1 MPKWV
6 HPSDKKSRNN
16 TVENALIKVDGFFC
30 DTALIFSEK
39 NNYVIH
45 NQIISKEFKYIYV
58 SAEHLI

>member
-1 MPKWV
+1 M
-6 HPSDKKSRNN
+6 HPENKKSRNN

-45 NQIISKEFKYIYV
+45 NQIFSGKLQYIFD